1 MPPALFKR
9 IRFSPW
15 FTQLVITR
23 RCNLSCTYC
32 NEFDKVSD
40 PVPLATLKTRAEKL
54 KSLGAYSI
62 NLTGGEPTM
71 HPDLVELIRFCRY
84 DLKFLRTSMISNG
97 FYLNPELIK
106 KLNEAGLQDMQISI
120 DGVKPN
126 DVTVKVLN
134 SLRKRLEYLKEYA
147 KFKVVVSGVV
157 GSCPPQESFEVI
169 CYAKKMGFKPRI
181 LLIHDHDGQ
190 VKLSS
195 EELKVFKEIKKMIP
209 RSFPEFTDYRDTMI
223 REGAAPFKCR
233 AGSRYLYVDEDG
245 MVSWCSQTRDFF
257 RKDLMEYGFED
268 LKREFYS
275 YKSCQD
281 KCTLGC
287 VRAASSVDGWRRQNF
302 A

>member
-97 FYLNPELIK
+97 F
-106 KLNEAGLQDMQISI
+106 
-120 DGVKPN
+120 
-126 DVTVKVLN
+126 
-134 SLRKRLEYLKEYA
+134 
-147 KFKVVVSGVV
+147 
-157 GSCPPQESFEVI
+157 
-169 CYAKKMGFKPRI
+169 
-181 LLIHDHDGQ
+181 
-190 VKLSS
+190 
-195 EELKVFKEIKKMIP
+195 
-209 RSFPEFTDYRDTMI
+209 
-223 REGAAPFKCR
+223 
-233 AGSRYLYVDEDG
+233 
-245 MVSWCSQTRDFF
+245 
-257 RKDLMEYGFED
+257 
-268 LKREFYS
+268 
-275 YKSCQD
+275 
-281 KCTLGC
+281 
-287 VRAASSVDGWRRQNF
+287 
-302 A
+302 